1 MIPHTKIN
9 TIYQQGNFKFS
20 QNYLIKTEEKTIFLN
35 QYLEIIQLLSQ
46 NTINHHRNKFNYIHI
61 GLVQVAIKPL
71 FRLGLDIPV
80 FVCLRDVRSTKFTD
94 SVLNMIDSNLTNG
107 LVYFNCFPNFSMN
120 INDPSIFSSLTLNIK
135 TKNMNFVE
143 EAQNIAIIYMIYYK
157 VMTTQL
163 NPWVVC
169 QSVKDETLLL

>member
-1 MIPHTKIN
+1 MKIN

-94 SVLNMIDSNLTNG
+94 SILNMIDSNLANG

-120 INDPSIFSSLTLNIK
+120 INDPSILSSLTLNIK
-135 TKNMNFVE
+135 TKNMNIRSP
-143 EAQNIAIIYMIYYK
+143 NYSNN
-157 VMTTQL
+157 L
-163 NPWVVC
+163 
-169 QSVKDETLLL
+169 